1 MSLLDKIKKHGVSE
15 SLRIAR
21 QHAVDAANN
30 AVFRLCKWCFPIN
43 PNRIVLE
50 SEGDLSDNAYAF
62 YDELRRSGSL
72 ARYQVVWLVDHVAEA
87 RSKVGP
93 HTRCCVKRPA
103 SFRPVRSY
111 LLATCRWYLYDHCNM
126 MASLKKR
133 PGQTGLPLFETAESL
148 AEFSDFLQKNNI
160 LLIFKLHHLQAE
172 LPVFR
177 AVLPNITVIRDAD
190 LAAARSSRSAPPCPS
205 ST

>member
-15 SLRIAR
+15 SLDIAR

-30 AVFRLCKWCFPIN
+30 AVFRLCKCFPLC

-50 SEGDLSDNAYAF
+50 
-62 YDELRRSGSL
+62 
-72 ARYQVVWLVDHVAEA
+72 
-87 RSKVGP
+87 
-93 HTRCCVKRPA
+93 
-103 SFRPVRSY
+103 
-111 LLATCRWYLYDHCNM
+111 
-126 MASLKKR
+126 SLKKR